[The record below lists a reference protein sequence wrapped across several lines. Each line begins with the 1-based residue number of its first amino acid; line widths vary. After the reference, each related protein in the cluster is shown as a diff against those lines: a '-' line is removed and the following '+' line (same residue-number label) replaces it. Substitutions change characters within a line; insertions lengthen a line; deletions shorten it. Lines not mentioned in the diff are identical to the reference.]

1 MKKLALLLIT
11 VILFT
16 SAASGLEIK
25 DGRMKLVV
33 DEKSGRFSLQYLSD
47 ITKSRYVPFLYD
59 EETRTTYATLS
70 FDQKTYKLGEASEF
84 RVSVAKE
91 ASGGVRIEYRSSF
104 CVVRQTFTFV
114 TSPGAPMS
122 DGVALEYRIENVSQK
137 DTPIGLRILFDTWLG
152 EKIQTHFTAQSAGP
166 LAGEI
171 ALSGD
176 YTDSWIRSSEIAG
189 GASDA
194 TTLQFQLSS
203 PATKPDK
210 VLAANWKRLSDA
222 AWTFDASSS
231 RNFTLLPYSIND
243 SAVALYF
250 DPAII
255 RPGSTRN
262 VVAILSQANDGY
274 PSASASASATVEPS
288 GTPLVITAP
297 AVTAPLDEMID
308 LVAVRDVLDA
318 INAAIESGTIP
329 SAAELEAM
337 DSIVRQ
343 LETRKAKY

>member
-1 MKKLALLLIT
+1 VKKLALLLLT

-47 ITKSRYVPFLYD
+47 VTKSLYVPLLYS

-104 CVVRQTFTFV
+104 CVIEQTFTFLS
-114 TSPGAPMS
+114 SPGATMA
-122 DGVALEYRIENVSQK
+122 DGVSLGYRIENVSQK

-152 EKIQTHFTAQSAGP
+152 EKVQAHFTAQSAGP
-166 LAGEI
+166 LSGEV
-171 ALSGD
+171 ALTGE
-176 YTDSWIRSSEIAG
+176 YADSWIRSSEAAAG
-189 GASDA
+189 SKDA
-194 TTLQFQLSS
+194 VSLQFQLSS
-203 PATKPDK
+203 PATKPDR

-222 AWTFDASSS
+222 VWAFETGAS

-250 DPAII
+250 EPVLV
-255 RPGSTRN
+255 RPGSTRT
-262 VVAILSQANDGY
+262 VTTILSQANDGY
-274 PSASASASATVEPS
+274 PPVSALVEPLNS
-288 GTPLVITAP
+288 PLVVTAP
-297 AVTAPLDEMID
+297 AVTAPLDEMVD

-318 INAAIESGTIP
+318 INAAISSGAIP
-329 SAAELEAM
+329 SDAELEAM
-337 DSIVRQ
+337 DAVVRQ
-343 LETRKAKY
+343 LENRKAKY